1 MQWWVLYGVVA
12 SRWVCQIEQFVVPIL
27 SLWSRCN
34 TMLMHSKLR
43 QKFTSEFTTLER
55 NFYLKNK
62 IRGKENLDTLFH
74 SIWWKRGG
82 CRILSPRE
90 KGCWIPRRSQSKVY
104 ECTGGPE
111 SSSTTVNTC
120 SARTILVHGA
130 RTNSSQSKVY
140 VYTAG
145 WPGK

>member
-1 MQWWVLYGVVA
+1 MGVIWRGCLEMSLSDRTVCGPYPLSLEQMQYNA
-12 SRWVCQIEQFVVPIL
+12 NAQQIEIEIHIRVDDTRSHWI
-27 SLWSRCN
+27 
-34 TMLMHSKLR
+34 
-43 QKFTSEFTTLER
+43 
-55 NFYLKNK
+55 FYLKNE

-82 CRILSPRE
+82 CRILFPRE

-120 SARTILVHGA
+120 SAGTILVYGA
-130 RTNSSQSKVY
+130 RANSSQSKVY